1 MDFMVDKRMV
11 ELPFGE
17 GKVAQPPPQP
27 NLIFTRISTRE
38 YEALQDQIVLYRTWI
53 KHAVVMLQNKSLKV
67 PDDDG
72 LELYSWGERGKELLD
87 TYRKKIEAPQY

>member
-1 MDFMVDKRMV
+1 M
-11 ELPFGE
+11 
-17 GKVAQPPPQP
+17 
-27 NLIFTRISTRE
+27 
-38 YEALQDQIVLYRTWI
+38 

-87 TYRKKIEAPQY
+87 TFRKKPPAATY